1 MCSLFHLDTMLKFLQ
16 NTLIVDAIERPKTL
30 DQFQYLELQAVRR
43 KCQHPVLLDCG
54 AFNLS

>member
-1 MCSLFHLDTMLKFLQ
+1 MLKFLQ